1 MMSKTSKVMMTA
13 LMLTLTTMMSAQEL
27 GTGNNTTG
35 SKSHDH
41 RASVGVSIAHD
52 RHEGRHQ
59 GRPARHG
66 RHDRMGCE
74 PERYL
79 VTDFDVYYGG
89 HKVKGASATSF
100 KDLGMGY
107 AKDSFHV
114 YHDGMRLEGASA
126 TSFEILGWGYSKD
139 SFSVYYCGR
148 KIEGASASSFCAGR
162 DGYGKDSFNAYYCG
176 RKIEGASVSS
186 FRAGRDGYASDTF
199 NTYYEGVRIE

>member
-13 LMLTLTTMMSAQEL
+13 LMLTLTTMMSAQESE
-27 GTGNNTTG
+27 TRNITTG

-52 RHEGRHQ
+52 RHEGRPQ

-89 HKVKGASATSF
+89 HKVK
-100 KDLGMGY
+100 
-107 AKDSFHV
+107 
-114 YHDGMRLEGASA
+114 GASA

>member
-1 MMSKTSKVMMTA
+1 MSKTSKVMMTS

-27 GTGNNTTG
+27 ETRNITTS

-52 RHEGRHQ
+52 RHEGRPQ

-114 YHDGMRLEGASA
+114 YHDGMRLEDALA

-139 SFSVYYCGR
+139 SFSV
-148 KIEGASASSFCAGR
+148 
-162 DGYGKDSFNAYYCG
+162 YYCG